1 VPVRGTLLRRR
12 IGDGPVIN
20 SSYALTPALRPRAFL
35 FFARCTALV
44 LARLGR
50 AINSAH
56 VYYIYEESE
65 MQYSARAS
73 IGKSGLFLRQEDL
86 PGDQTPFHTPRWS
99 HPLSKATCQ
108 PPRCLNQTGLG
119 MVACPKQF
127 PNKKNAVRTHCAFV
141 CLLVV
146 HAMPKWSQI
155 GFAYTS
161 AAAVANVLREMSA
174 FYF

>member
-1 VPVRGTLLRRR
+1 
-12 IGDGPVIN
+12 
-20 SSYALTPALRPRAFL
+20 
-35 FFARCTALV
+35 
-44 LARLGR
+44 
-50 AINSAH
+50 
-56 VYYIYEESE
+56 

-86 PGDQTPFHTPRWS
+86 PGDQTPFHPPAGRIHCQRPRVNRRAAKTRRA
-99 HPLSKATCQ
+99 LV
-108 PPRCLNQTGLG
+108 
-119 MVACPKQF
+119 VACPKQF

-161 AAAVANVLREMSA
+161 AAAVANVLREMRA
-174 FYF
+174 IYF